1 MRIVFMGTPEIA
13 ATCLRRIVEDGHE
26 IAAVYTKP
34 DTPKGRGHK
43 MMMSPVKILALD
55 KQIPVEQPLTFKDEA
70 VINALQAYAPE
81 LIVAVA

>member
-34 DTPKGRGHK
+34 DTPRAADTK
-43 MMMSPVKILALD
+43 
-55 KQIPVEQPLTFKDEA
+55 
-70 VINALQAYAPE
+70 
-81 LIVAVA
+81 